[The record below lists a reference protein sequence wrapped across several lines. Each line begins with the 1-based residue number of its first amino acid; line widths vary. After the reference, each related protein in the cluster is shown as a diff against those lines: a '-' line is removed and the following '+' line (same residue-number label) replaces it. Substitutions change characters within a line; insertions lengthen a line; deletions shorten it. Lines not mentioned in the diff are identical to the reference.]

1 MKTVTQK
8 KLLYLPYIRLETVFS
23 SAQITSTFE
32 KSDLYC
38 HRLFS
43 GFIQL
48 PIHLVIILLLMLLG
62 TLSGLSL
69 LALLHILYILQ
80 KNDGRC
86 RWVECNPRILLICYK
101 CSRSLFNARW
111 MLKITW
117 NRAIILQHFER
128 SFWNFLN
135 FVKNW
140 AHAYRD
146 V

>member
-1 MKTVTQK
+1 MRLINAFETVIKYCMMKKHDENSYSK

-69 LALLHILYILQ
+69 LALLHMLYILQ

-86 RWVECNPRILLICYK
+86 RWVECNPRVLLICYK
-101 CSRSLFNARW
+101 CSSSIS
-111 MLKITW
+111 MLD
-117 NRAIILQHFER
+117 EC
-128 SFWNFLN
+128 
-135 FVKNW
+135 
-140 AHAYRD
+140 
-146 V
+146 